1 MQGRGGTMN
10 KDSVLSMAKL
20 SDAVNAM
27 CDLYLS
33 LILDACKKCPTKKM
47 AMLRVSKVSGI
58 VARVYQQETAAG
70 DVDGIPLVILKAGTV
85 QDLPK
90 PRVGTYYIVS
100 RAVQEAC
107 PDRHDLLVPTWMV
120 RSADRRTILGCAAFT
135 VNA

>member
-1 MQGRGGTMN
+1 MFINLTPHDINIVDNMSGRVVRT
-10 KDSVLSMAKL
+10 
-20 SDAVNAM
+20 
-27 CDLYLS
+27 
-33 LILDACKKCPTKKM
+33 IP
-47 AMLRVSKVSGI
+47 VSGI

>member
-1 MQGRGGTMN
+1 MFINLTPHDINIINNITN
-10 KDSVLSMAKL
+10 KIVRT
-20 SDAVNAM
+20 
-27 CDLYLS
+27 
-33 LILDACKKCPTKKM
+33 IP
-47 AMLRVSKVSGI
+47 VSGI
-58 VARVYQQETAAG
+58 VARVYQQEMAAG
-70 DVDGIPLVILKAGTV
+70 NVDGIPLVILKAGAV

-90 PRVGTYYIVS
+90 PKAGTYYIVS

>member
-1 MQGRGGTMN
+1 MFINLTPHDINIVDNMTGRVVRT
-10 KDSVLSMAKL
+10 
-20 SDAVNAM
+20 
-27 CDLYLS
+27 
-33 LILDACKKCPTKKM
+33 IP
-47 AMLRVSKVSGI
+47 VSGI

-70 DVDGIPLVILKAGTV
+70 DVDGIPLVILRAGTV

-90 PRVGTYYIVS
+90 PKAGTYYIVS

-135 VNA
+135 VNQEV